1 MPRRIFQ
8 IGEVLTAQ
16 NINTFLMDQAVM
28 TFADSAARSSAIG
41 TPVEGMLTYL
51 EDSGA
56 YEYFDGAAYEPLVPP
71 PPAGPAFVTT
81 GTASLTLASSDAGST
96 YVFTNAAATATISTA
111 TAFAAGDRVDI
122 VRDGATSLTIVGG
135 AGVVFAGKGELG
147 TAISFTVDE
156 QYQAASV
163 LCVGTD
169 AYRVIGAVTKV

>member
-1 MPRRIFQ
+1 MPRRTFA

-28 TFADSAARSSAIG
+28 TFADSSARSSAIG

-51 EDSGA
+51 EDSSA
-56 YEYFDGAAYEPLVPP
+56 YEYFDGAAYATLVPA
-71 PPAGPAFVTT
+71 AGALVST
-81 GTASLTLASSDAGST
+81 GTASLTFSSSDAGST
-96 YVFTNAAATATISTA
+96 YVFTNAAATATFSTA

-147 TAISFTVDE
+147 TAISFTIDE
-156 QYQAASV
+156 QFEAASV
-163 LCVGTD
+163 LCLASN